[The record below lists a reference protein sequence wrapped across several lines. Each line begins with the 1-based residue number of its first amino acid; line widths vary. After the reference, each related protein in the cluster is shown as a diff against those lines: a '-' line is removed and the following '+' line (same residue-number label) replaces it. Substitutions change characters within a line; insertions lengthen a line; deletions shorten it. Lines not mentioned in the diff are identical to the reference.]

1 MDAIATQMEKE
12 RLLRRKRERERDAE
26 DDPFSALM
34 NEAEDETKG
43 EEAEAPTGDEE
54 DGSST
59 VKAQEEWVSIKQK
72 KEIRSAQVDF
82 LKKKLRGEPSA
93 AEEAEAEAS
102 AVAAV
107 EEAAGGGGG
116 GGGTAG
122 EGEEEEGNT
131 LLDEANRLRALEA
144 TMDVAEIRNQR
155 EAAEE
160 ERLRKDADRVQTNAL
175 MSAAEVAAGTKYACS
190 IDTGWRP
197 PKHIRGMSDEQAA
210 ILRKKVKRRRGG
222 KRFEFII
229 FCILCN
235 LKNVPGI
242 FLLLLPISLVFL
254 FISSDLSSLSFCS
267 HTHANQ
273 QKVVHHRRGRG
284 HSSPHQVLQ
293 RHALPR
299 PSAQRTRRKRH
310 QEANPNS
317 GRSRCILQRL
327 LYIWEVVSKSCF
339 SLAPQNPTH

>member
-102 AVAAV
+102 AAAAV

-116 GGGTAG
+116 GTAG
-122 EGEEEEGNT
+122 DGEEEEGNT

-175 MSAAEVAAGTKYACS
+175 MSAAEVAAGTKYDCS

-222 KRFEFII
+222 KRLERVT
-229 FCILCN
+229 LT
-235 LKNVPGI
+235 
-242 FLLLLPISLVFL
+242 
-254 FISSDLSSLSFCS
+254 D
-267 HTHANQ
+267 
-273 QKVVHHRRGRG
+273 
-284 HSSPHQVLQ
+284 
-293 RHALPR
+293 
-299 PSAQRTRRKRH
+299 
-310 QEANPNS
+310 
-317 GRSRCILQRL
+317 
-327 LYIWEVVSKSCF
+327 
-339 SLAPQNPTH
+339 